1 VTEAESTTSELG
13 NAVELFEVLPEQPT
27 VSSKPYAWTGIVAEQ
42 YHHRP
47 NSLVSPQLQQHL
59 VTLNFG
65 SPYTLTQ
72 QFDGKT
78 QQARVVKGNMIL
90 TPAGRATKW
99 HWQNNVNV
107 LHLRLEPTFVDT
119 VAEQVLRSDPNQ
131 VELVHHFSVPDTMT
145 EQLGRAL
152 FMELLSEHPSGR
164 LYVDSLTNVLVAH
177 LLKYHS
183 AAPRVQEQP
192 TLGLPSYKL
201 QQAIDYIHEHLE
213 IDITL
218 ADIAAQVGM
227 SPYYFA
233 RQFKQSTGAAPHQ
246 YHTQQRIERA
256 KVLLSQG
263 DESIADISF
272 RLGFTHQSHFTAQFR
287 KLTGTTP
294 GAFRRSL

>member
-1 VTEAESTTSELG
+1 VTEAKSTIPELTS
-13 NAVELFEVLPEQPT
+13 AVELFEALPEQPT
-27 VSSKPYAWTGIVAEQ
+27 VSSQPYNWMGIVAQQ

-47 NSLVSPQLQQHL
+47 NSLISPQLQQHL

-72 QFDGKT
+72 QFNGRT
-78 QQARVVKGNMIL
+78 QQARVVKGNTIL
-90 TPAGRATKW
+90 TPAGRATEW

-107 LHLRLEPTFVDT
+107 LHLRLEPTFVNT
-119 VAEQVLRSDPNQ
+119 VANRVLGIDPNH
-131 VELVHHFSVPDTMT
+131 VELVHRFNVPDPMI

-152 FMELLSEHPSGR
+152 LMELLSEHPSGR

-177 LLKYHS
+177 LLKHHS

-192 TLGLPSYKL
+192 TLGLPPYKL
-201 QQAIDYIHEHLE
+201 QQAIDYIQNHLE
-213 IDITL
+213 TDITL
-218 ADIAAQVGM
+218 ADIAVQVGM

-233 RQFKQSTGAAPHQ
+233 RQFKQSTGVAPYQ

-256 KVLLSQG
+256 KALLSQG

-272 RLGFTHQSHFTAQFR
+272 RLGFTHQSHFTTQFR
-287 KLTGTTP
+287 KLTGATP
-294 GAFRRSL
+294 SAFRRSL

>member
-1 VTEAESTTSELG
+1 MTETEPTTPESSSTAG
-13 NAVELFEVLPEQPT
+13 LFEVLPEQPA
-27 VSSKPYAWTGIVAEQ
+27 VSSQPYNWTGIVAEQ

-47 NSLVSPQLQQHL
+47 NRLLSPQLQQHL

-65 SPYTLTQ
+65 RPYTLTQ
-72 QFDGKT
+72 QFGGRT

-90 TPAGRATKW
+90 TPAGRATEW
-99 HWQNNVNV
+99 HWQNNVDV
-107 LHLRLEPTFVDT
+107 LHMRIEPSFVNT
-119 VAEQVLRSDPNQ
+119 IAEQALGIDSQR
-131 VELVHHFSVPDTMT
+131 VEIVHHFCVPDPMI
-145 EQLGRAL
+145 EQLGQAL
-152 FMELLSEHPSGR
+152 LMELLSEHPSGR

-177 LLKYHS
+177 LLKHHS
-183 AAPRVQEQP
+183 AAPRVQAQP
-192 TLGLPSYKL
+192 TVGLSPYKL
-201 QQAIDYIHEHLE
+201 QQAIDYIQDHLE

-233 RQFKQSTGAAPHQ
+233 RQFKQSTGVAPHQ

-256 KVLLSQG
+256 KALLSQSN
-263 DESIADISF
+263 ESITDISF

-294 GAFRRSL
+294 SAFRRSL

>member
-1 VTEAESTTSELG
+1 MTEAKSTIPELTS
-13 NAVELFEVLPEQPT
+13 AVELFEVLPEQPAA
-27 VSSKPYAWTGIVAEQ
+27 SSQPYNWTGIIAEQ

-47 NSLVSPQLQQHL
+47 NSLISTQLQQHL

-72 QFDGKT
+72 QFDGRT

-90 TPAGRATKW
+90 TPAGRASEW

-107 LHLRLEPTFVDT
+107 LHLRLEPTFVNT
-119 VAEQVLRSDPNQ
+119 VAEQVLRIDPNH
-131 VELVHHFSVPDTMT
+131 VELVHHFSVSDPMT

-152 FMELLSEHPSGR
+152 LMELLSEHPSGR

-177 LLKYHS
+177 LLKHHS
-183 AAPRVQEQP
+183 AAPRVQEKP
-192 TLGLPSYKL
+192 TLGLPPYKL
-201 QQAIDYIHEHLE
+201 QQAIDYIHNHLE

-218 ADIAAQVGM
+218 ADIAAQVDM

-233 RQFKQSTGAAPHQ
+233 RQFKQSAGVAPHQ
-246 YHTQQRIERA
+246 YHTQQRVERA
-256 KVLLSQG
+256 KELLSQG

-272 RLGFTHQSHFTAQFR
+272 RLGFTHQSYFTAQFR
-287 KLTGTTP
+287 RLTGTTP
-294 GAFRRSL
+294 SAFRRSL